1 MFLVKVNNDTK
12 DYTVLEIKKGEDI
25 PFNKLGVYTR
35 HRVYVAKETNM
46 DKLLDR
52 LEREFKKN

>member
-1 MFLVKVNNDTK
+1 MFLVKVHNDTK

-25 PFNKLGVYTR
+25 PFNKLGVCTR
-35 HRVYVAKETNM
+35 HRIYIAKETNI

-52 LEREFKKN
+52 LEREFQNN